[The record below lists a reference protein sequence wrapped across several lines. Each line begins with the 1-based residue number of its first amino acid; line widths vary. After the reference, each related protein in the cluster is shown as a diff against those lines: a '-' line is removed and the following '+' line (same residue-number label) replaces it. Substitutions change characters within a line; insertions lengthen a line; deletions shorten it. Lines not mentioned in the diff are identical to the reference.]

1 MTDGIKGLAG
11 RASRDGDMV
20 SVLERSGLI
29 KAPPAS
35 LIAEL
40 LAVILQTVTEGR
52 TSLDIA
58 RDMLSRYGAWSVS

>member
-11 RASRDGDMV
+11 RAWRDGDMV

-29 KAPPAS
+29 KAPPAC

-40 LAVILQTVTEGR
+40 LAVMLQTGAGGR

-58 RDMLSRYGAWSVS
+58 RDMLSRYGA

>member
-11 RASRDGDMV
+11 RAWRDGDMV

-29 KAPPAS
+29 KAPPAC

-40 LAVILQTVTEGR
+40 LAVMLQT
-52 TSLDIA
+52 
-58 RDMLSRYGAWSVS
+58 GAGG